1 MRICICQSLLAWFT
15 VQPMC
20 FWWFMCF
27 SGFIQRIRSRAF
39 GVPEFRRSKLL
50 KLYQLAIN
58 NMNILRQLICLVIH
72 QWWSDRALLSILSQ
86 YYCERIVLVI
96 CKRMMSH
103 RWNALKRAASYYGE
117 WIGLSDRCSTVVR
130 TSRTSTRAARLK
142 RTGARIA
149 GRSLCK
155 SLWQSL
161 ISIFPCY

>member
-1 MRICICQSLLAWFT
+1 MSIASGVIHCATDVLL
-15 VQPMC
+15 VVYVL
-20 FWWFMCF
+20 
-27 SGFIQRIRSRAF
+27 QRIYSANSIACVWCARISTF
-39 GVPEFRRSKLL
+39 ETFETLPTCNKQYEHIE
-50 KLYQLAIN
+50 AID
-58 NMNILRQLICLVIH
+58 MPGDSPVVKRPSAAH
-72 QWWSDRALLSILSQ
+72 SILSQ